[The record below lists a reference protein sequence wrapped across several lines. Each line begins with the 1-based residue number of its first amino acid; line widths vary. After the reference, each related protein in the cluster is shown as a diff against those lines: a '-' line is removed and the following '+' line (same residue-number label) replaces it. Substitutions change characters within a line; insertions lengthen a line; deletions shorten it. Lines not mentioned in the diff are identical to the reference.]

1 MEYKLEAG
9 ADAYYHPG
17 RSVKLVANDGRVV
30 AQLGEAHP
38 AVLEAF
44 EGPAHACL
52 AEIDLDVLQANETPV
67 GAIKPLPRFPAVDRD
82 VALVMDESQPV
93 GPVLAAIRRAGGQL
107 MEKAEMFDVYRDARL
122 GAGKKS
128 VAFSMRF
135 RAADHT
141 LTDDEI
147 SKAFDKVVRG
157 CEHQFHAEIRK

>member
-1 MEYKLEAG
+1 MCI
-9 ADAYYHPG
+9 
-17 RSVKLVANDGRVV
+17 AN
-30 AQLGEAHP
+30 
-38 AVLEAF
+38 
-44 EGPAHACL
+44 
-52 AEIDLDVLQANETPV
+52 
-67 GAIKPLPRFPAVDRD
+67 
-82 VALVMDESQPV
+82 
-93 GPVLAAIRRAGGQL
+93 
-107 MEKAEMFDVYRDARL
+107 ARL